1 MWNTLSDLLLLLAM
15 GLWLGL
21 WLLRELGVLGVR
33 RGAALPRPT
42 HLTNTARRERA
53 SRTRRLA
60 RRRIVPATLS
70 RVRAARDNA
79 PPIPDTVPESVPAP
93 LLDALSAAQQTTRSD
108 GHPQQPPSALS
119 PDEPDAAAP
128 AAHGSPAVPTSPTVP
143 ASSRP
148 PAARG

>member
-1 MWNTLSDLLLLLAM
+1 MWNTLPDLLLLLAM

-42 HLTNTARRERA
+42 RLTNTARREHA
-53 SRTRRLA
+53 SRTRRLT
-60 RRRIVPATLS
+60 RRRIVPAAPS
-70 RVRAARDNA
+70 HVRAAHDNA
-79 PPIPDTVPESVPAP
+79 PTIPDTVAQSVPAP

-108 GHPQQPPSALS
+108 RPPQQPPTSS
-119 PDEPDAAAP
+119 PDAPEATAP
-128 AAHGSPAVPTSPTVP
+128 AAPSSPAVPTSPTAP

-148 PAARG
+148 PAASG